1 MARLHLYAFVLTPAV
16 KIRRKRAVAGAALA
30 FGHVLTDEELAAQ
43 QAGEV
48 EEMEIDT
55 DDECLA
61 ALTNEADDDGMIPG

>member
-1 MARLHLYAFVLTPAV
+1 MRLHLYAIVLTPAV

-30 FGHVLTDEELAAQ
+30 FGRVLTDEELAAQ
-43 QAGEV
+43 QAGEA

-61 ALTNEADDDGMIPG
+61 ALFKEADDDGMIPG